1 MEFIESYSGQVE
13 LLTGLGE
20 SRSSGQVGELQAG
33 LKGLSYSQLA
43 LSDPY
48 ILINRASTKLITSKL
63 FTMILFSFILSLY
76 CFTGLTSSCDVV
88 FSLVNCM

>member
-13 LLTGLGE
+13 LLKGLGE

-33 LKGLSYSQLA
+33 IKGLRYSQLA

-48 ILINRASTKLITSKL
+48 ILINSAPTKLETYNL
-63 FTMILFSFILSLY
+63 HLNYLQ
-76 CFTGLTSSCDVV
+76 
-88 FSLVNCM
+88 